1 MSRIR
6 DYQQQVQDVIE
17 KGINTVEKQHKT
29 LAERPFELAEKVEQ
43 QAKSYSVTS
52 VRAKHDDYAN
62 TAYEALRVWNKRLG
76 DYANSLIGRFD
87 KDDAPA
93 EEEKAEQKSSD
104 SAQSGGQKKSASSA
118 SKQSSGAKKSTG
130 GAKKQTTSEQPSA

>member
-1 MSRIR
+1 MSKIR

-62 TAYEALRVWNKRLG
+62 TAYETLRVWNKRLG
-76 DYANSLIGRFD
+76 DYASSLIGRFD
-87 KDDAPA
+87 KEAASA
-93 EEEKAEQKSSD
+93 EKKSGQKSAS

-118 SKQSSGAKKSTG
+118 GKQSSGARKTTG
-130 GAKKQTTSEQPSA
+130 TAKKQTTGEQPSA

>member
-1 MSRIR
+1 MSKIR

-43 QAKSYSVTS
+43 QAKSYSVKS

-62 TAYEALRVWNKRLG
+62 TAYETLRVWNQRLG
-76 DYANSLIGRFD
+76 DYANSLISRFD
-87 KDDAPA
+87 REAA
-93 EEEKAEQKSSD
+93 QVEQKSTGNAQA
-104 SAQSGGQKKSASSA
+104 SAQGGGQKKSASSA

-130 GAKKQTTSEQPSA
+130 GAKKQTESQASA

>member
-93 EEEKAEQKSSD
+93 EEKAEQKSSD

>member
-1 MSRIR
+1 MSKIR

-43 QAKSYSVTS
+43 QAKSYSVKS

-62 TAYEALRVWNKRLG
+62 TAYETLRVWNQRLG

-87 KDDAPA
+87 KEAAPA
-93 EEEKAEQKSSD
+93 EKQAEQKSAS
-104 SAQSGGQKKSASSA
+104 SAQSGAQKKSASSA

-130 GAKKQTTSEQPSA
+130 GAKKQTESQASA

>member
-1 MSRIR
+1 MSKIR

-52 VRAKHDDYAN
+52 VHAKHDDYAN
-62 TAYEALRVWNKRLG
+62 TAYETLRVWNKRLG
-76 DYANSLIGRFD
+76 DYANNLIGRFD
-87 KDDAPA
+87 K
-93 EEEKAEQKSSD
+93 EEAQTEPQDEQKSTS

-118 SKQSSGAKKSTG
+118 GKQSG
-130 GAKKQTTSEQPSA
+130 GAKKQTASEQPSA